1 MRACFYWATVPGRI
15 VRVFPAIHKR
25 LPLYSFGSVL
35 AEGEKKG
42 GGGGRWRLLVQFIS
56 DLPNQLHEETRL
68 REYSSSI
75 KNTQFCATVPGFQP
89 SLKRLI
95 VQQPKDKGSS
105 PSARREQ
112 CVEVWVVMQITNC
125 TGHRGKREGNGSLS
139 ARHAEGGE
147 GRTGVSLPPFSFSL
161 SLSFSF
167 FFTLSTLNWQL
178 AGKWMRCEV
187 SPLKCRVLLFR
198 QQRSSMRDICC
209 SVIRIHLVTCLP
221 SLALSPFLFHRG
233 PATSILSTESRAF
246 SFSFLPTALQRHSSS
261 DHSSADPPLPFSFS
275 HLPP

>member
-1 MRACFYWATVPGRI
+1 MW
-15 VRVFPAIHKR
+15 
-25 LPLYSFGSVL
+25 
-35 AEGEKKG
+35 
-42 GGGGRWRLLVQFIS
+42 GGRWRVLVQFIS
-56 DLPNQLHEETRL
+56 DLPNQLREETRL

-147 GRTGVSLPPFSFSL
+147 GRTGVSLPPFSLSL
-161 SLSFSF
+161 SLPLFLLLFHSLYPKLAAGRQMNAVWSEPTEVQGPAVQATKELHARHLLFSYQNTFSHVPPFPRSFSIPLPPRPRNIHSVNWEPSLF
-167 FFTLSTLNWQL
+167 FFF
-178 AGKWMRCEV
+178 
-187 SPLKCRVLLFR
+187 SPH
-198 QQRSSMRDICC
+198 SS
-209 SVIRIHLVTCLP
+209 
-221 SLALSPFLFHRG
+221 
-233 PATSILSTESRAF
+233 
-246 SFSFLPTALQRHSSS
+246 PTAFFFRSLLRRHS
-261 DHSSADPPLPFSFS
+261 PPIPFSFS